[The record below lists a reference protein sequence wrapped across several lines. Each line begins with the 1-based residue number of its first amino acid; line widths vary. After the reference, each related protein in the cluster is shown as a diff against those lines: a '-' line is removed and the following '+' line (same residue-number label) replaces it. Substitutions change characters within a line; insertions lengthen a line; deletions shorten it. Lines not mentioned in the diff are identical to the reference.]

1 MICRA
6 CFNLTAQDQ
15 NGVNAAD
22 FNPPAPDSES
32 RERSIVWLL
41 CLLAAVHV
49 FVFSATFP
57 FFNNVDEQTHLDLV
71 VRYSHARVPHAL
83 DTPCQEAMLYFAIYN
98 TPEYLWPP
106 DTYPGGQI
114 PKPPWTQPMNRVEPM
129 LLSRLAAWQN
139 VKNHE
144 VSQPPLYYA
153 LAGLWWRLGKVC
165 GFHDGC
171 LLYWVRFLNVVF
183 VVALVRLGFATARMI
198 FPDNTLLKLGV
209 PALLAFFPQTA
220 FYSIQ
225 NDVLSPLC
233 FGAAFICLLKLLRAD
248 APGAWLGIATGL
260 ALAATYLTKISNL
273 PLLAVS
279 GAVVLF
285 KVLRLAKAGK
295 LRAAFPALAA
305 LALCAGLPIGGWLA
319 WTKYHFGDFTGT
331 AAKIQFLGWTH
342 KPFNEWWPH
351 PIFTPH
357 GLWTFVSGLMATFW
371 QGELLWHRQPLASP
385 VVDAIYAILS
395 VGFVGVAVVAL
406 LSRSTAAT
414 GPQRQALWLGFLC
427 FVAAVAFLGFLSI
440 IYDFQDCFYPSR
452 AHPYFTSGRL
462 MLGALIPFLLLYLY
476 GVDRALDRIKNHWVK
491 PLALAGLILF
501 MLISEITINRMMFS
515 NAYNWFHM

>member
-1 MICRA
+1 M
-6 CFNLTAQDQ
+6 Q

-22 FNPPAPDSES
+22 SNPPDALSES
-32 RERSIVWLL
+32 LERRLVLLL
-41 CLLAAVHV
+41 CLLAAIHV
-49 FVFSATFP
+49 FVFSAYIP
-57 FFNNVDEQTHLDLV
+57 FFNNVDEQIHFDLAV
-71 VRYSHARVPHAL
+71 KYSQGHVPRSLEPISA
-83 DTPCQEAMLYFAIYN
+83 EAIPYAVLYGS
-98 TPEYLWPP
+98 PEFVGVPTDLPNGHFPP
-106 DTYPGGQI
+106 
-114 PKPPWTQPMNRVEPM
+114 PPWNQPLDSVRQT
-129 LLSRLAAWQN
+129 LSAKTVAWNN
-139 VKNHE
+139 VINHE
-144 VSQPPLYYA
+144 ASQPPLYYS
-153 LAGLWWRLGKVC
+153 LTGLWWRLGKIC
-165 GFHDGC
+165 GFHDGP
-171 LLYWVRFLNVVF
+171 LLYWLRFLNVF
-183 VVALVRLGFATARMI
+183 FIGALVWLGYVAARLV
-198 FPDNTLLKLGV
+198 FPERQFLRLGV

-220 FYSIQ
+220 FNSIQ

-233 FGAAFICLLKLLRAD
+233 FGAAFICLVKILSAD
-248 APGAWLGIATGL
+248 APGVRLGAVTGL

-273 PLLAVS
+273 PLLVLS

-285 KVLRLAKAGK
+285 KIWSLAKAGK

-305 LALCAGLPIGGWLA
+305 LALCAGLPVGAWLA
-319 WTKYHFGDFTGT
+319 WIKYNFGDFTGT

-342 KPFNEWWPH
+342 KPFGEWWQH

-357 GLWTFVSGLMATFW
+357 GLWTFVSGLLATFW

-385 VVDAIYAILS
+385 VVDAIYAISS
-395 VGFVGVAVVAL
+395 VGFVGLAVAAL

-414 GPQRQALWLGFLC
+414 RLQRQALWLGFLC
-427 FVAAVAFLGFLSI
+427 FVSAVAFLGFLSV

-476 GVDRALDRIKNHWVK
+476 GLDCALSRMKNRWAK
-491 PLALAGLILF
+491 PLALACLILF